1 MRLRFQRLGD
11 IIVVKDRFFPKE
23 NREELARSLAER
35 FGAKSVV
42 LDMGIEGEFRRP
54 RIRLLYGS
62 STETFHRENGVV
74 YHLDLSKVMF
84 SKGNVHERRR
94 LISLVREDEVVVD
107 MFAGI
112 GYFSLQIAK
121 HTRASRVVSCEKN
134 PDAFAFLVENVM
146 INGLEERVQPM
157 KGDCR
162 EACPWRV
169 GDRVIMGYLDA
180 VKFLEHAVAALRG
193 SGYLHVHGTGKTPR
207 ELLDEV
213 EVRLE
218 QLGCTYEVLGV
229 RRVKSYAPKVY
240 HYVVDLRVDPRS
252 AASP

>member
-1 MRLRFQRLGD
+1 VRLRFQRLGD

-62 STETFHRENGVV
+62 STETFHRENGVL
-74 YHLDLSKVMF
+74 Y
-84 SKGNVHERRR
+84 
-94 LISLVREDEVVVD
+94 
-107 MFAGI
+107 
-112 GYFSLQIAK
+112 LQIAK

-134 PDAFAFLVENVM
+134 PDAFAFLVENIM
-146 INGLEERVQPM
+146 INGLETRVQPM
-157 KGDCR
+157 MGDCR

-193 SGYLHVHGTGKTPR
+193 PGHLHVHGTGKTPR